1 MDLRD
6 PSYLCALALT
16 FNDDNTYD
24 RRHATSRSSGGG
36 EPTDN
41 LAPILDALARV
52 VVCQPREEVVAIGC
66 LIDKEEHGIQLH
78 IAANPTGVSA
88 RMANHLDAI
97 CASLL
102 NVRATLADFP
112 TSKYDFLVNEIRTAP
127 HRAPSDEPVFN
138 SLRALELDLFKYSG
152 KRMISRYKKQQRHAN
167 FSYVLTCISTAL
179 SDTTLQDLSE
189 QEKVA
194 LKRLQDSG
202 NIKRSLP
209 HLNEAINLL
218 SKFAAPEFLWGG
230 LDNADVEC
238 LRKGCIRL
246 ASAASILQDDMTS
259 FDILIIGMYAYST
272 P

>member
-1 MDLRD
+1 MFR
-6 PSYLCALALT
+6 PICVSAKKA
-16 FNDDNTYD
+16 
-24 RRHATSRSSGGG
+24 SKSSGGG

-41 LAPILDALARV
+41 LAPILDALTRV

-102 NVRATLADFP
+102 NVCATLADFP

-138 SLRALELDLFKYSG
+138 SLCALKLDLFKSG

-179 SDTTLQDLSE
+179 SNTTLQDLSE

-202 NIKRSLP
+202 NIKQSLP

-218 SKFAAPEFLWGG
+218 SKFAAPEFLRGG
-230 LDNADVEC
+230 LDNANVEC

-246 ASAASILQDDMTS
+246 ASAASVLQDDMTS

-272 P
+272 L